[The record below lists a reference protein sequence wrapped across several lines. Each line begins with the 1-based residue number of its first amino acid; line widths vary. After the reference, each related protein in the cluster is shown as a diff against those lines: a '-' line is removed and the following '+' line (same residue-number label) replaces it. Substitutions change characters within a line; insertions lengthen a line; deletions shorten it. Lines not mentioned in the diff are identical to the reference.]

1 MVETY
6 GMDEE
11 RFYYIAETVP
21 GTTPTTTPAMLGVP
35 CESIDPSLDV
45 GNILL
50 RGAGNYDLLAIKKG
64 TRAPSLKVGY
74 IVPSANPI
82 ELLQW
87 AKMDLDKTLS
97 CQVIYFK
104 GAWATATDLISLV
117 YKYMRIGKASVS
129 CEIDDV
135 VKAQLEMIGQ
145 DLVTGTAKL
154 VDATYTDHSGAI
166 AFNETYV
173 KIDTTANDRVVGWK
187 FDINN
192 NPKRVPVIRAT
203 NGHLAK
209 YVPFG
214 KRELSG
220 EITFEFESKAEMDSI
235 LADTEFDLE
244 FGLYGTNKATFPD
257 CKWSNVSHSKWL
269 EDLISVK
276 AQFVCKG
283 PLAITTS

>member
-6 GMDEE
+6 GVDEE
-11 RFYYIAETVP
+11 RFYFIAETVP
-21 GTTPTTTPAMLGVP
+21 GTTPATPAMLGVP
-35 CESIDPSLDV
+35 CESIDPGLDV

-50 RGAGNYDLLAIKKG
+50 RGAGSYDLQAIKKG
-64 TRAPSLKVGY
+64 TRAPSLKIGY
-74 IVPSANPI
+74 IVPASNPI

-97 CQVIYFK
+97 CQVLYHK
-104 GAWATATDLISLV
+104 GTWASPTDILSLL
-117 YKYMRIGKASVS
+117 YTYMRIGKASVS
-129 CEIDDV
+129 VDIDDV
-135 VKAQLEMIGQ
+135 VKASLEMMGQ
-145 DLVTGTAKL
+145 NLATGTAKL
-154 VDATYTDHSGAI
+154 TDATYTDATGAV
-166 AFNETYV
+166 AFNETYL
-173 KIDTTANDRVVGWK
+173 KIDTVANDRVVGWK

-192 NPKRVPVIRAT
+192 NPKRVPVIRTT

-220 EITFEFESKAEMDSI
+220 EIQFEFESKAEMDQC

-244 FGLYGTNKATFPD
+244 FGLGGTNKATFPD
-257 CKWSNVSHSKWL
+257 CKWSTVSHSKWL

-276 AQFVCKG
+276 ATFDCKG
-283 PLAITTS
+283 PLGISSS